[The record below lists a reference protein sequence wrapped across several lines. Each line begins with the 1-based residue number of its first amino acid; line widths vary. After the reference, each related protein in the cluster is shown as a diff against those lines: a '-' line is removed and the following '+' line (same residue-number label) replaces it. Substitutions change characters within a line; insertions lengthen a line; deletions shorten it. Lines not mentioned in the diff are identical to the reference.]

1 MQTLCD
7 ADIINNCLV
16 TQFLC
21 PQELIKETRKQNNYF
36 SIDLHYFVTATL
48 MASFYVFTFTLSHR
62 RLDWKPACHKKNCLK
77 WRQIEQVQDTTGP
90 SSWQDACHPHKPV
103 GLFITQL
110 VRSSALFKEC
120 YGSNLDWNL
129 VSLSKARDTLRQ
141 IPPQEYSDN
150 SPAILLKSN
159 YCSEKKKKKWKKI
172 ATNWLWCSC
181 FVLRFHCASRELC
194 YAYTLCLIQLLHT
207 WG

>member
-36 SIDLHYFVTATL
+36 SIYLHYFVTAT
-48 MASFYVFTFTLSHR
+48 
-62 RLDWKPACHKKNCLK
+62 
-77 WRQIEQVQDTTGP
+77 
-90 SSWQDACHPHKPV
+90 
-103 GLFITQL
+103 L

-129 VSLSKARDTLRQ
+129 VSLSNARNTPRQ

-181 FVLRFHCASRELC
+181 FVLRFHCASRKLC